1 MKKTILVFFLLI
13 SGQMVIAGPGDKN
26 DGNKDKTELTEAQL
40 ERLSEMESRVNEIK
54 AMDFREISKDERKEI
69 REELKSMKAEAREN
83 GNGIYL
89 SVGAIIV
96 ILLILILII

>member
-1 MKKTILVFFLLI
+1 
-13 SGQMVIAGPGDKN
+13 
-26 DGNKDKTELTEAQL
+26 
-40 ERLSEMESRVNEIK
+40 MEFRVNEIK

-69 REELKSMKAEAREN
+69 REERKSMKAEAREN

-96 ILLILILII
+96 ILFILILIT